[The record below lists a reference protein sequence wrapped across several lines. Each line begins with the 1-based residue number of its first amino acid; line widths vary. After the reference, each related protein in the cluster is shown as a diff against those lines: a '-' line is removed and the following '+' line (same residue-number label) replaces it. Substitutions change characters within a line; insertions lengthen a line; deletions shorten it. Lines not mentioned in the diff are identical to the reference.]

1 MTTAH
6 SIIKKPMI
14 NSAASLLETLES
26 SSRDGAGMYSS
37 LYRDTRLLPEI
48 VVRKNFMSTLRNDS
62 FLVSLKVFECF
73 ASTFHYAVRRVFGE
87 GCFDARA
94 AEDELG
100 KVAQL

>member
-48 VVRKNFMSTLRNDS
+48 VVRKNFMSTLRNDR
-62 FLVSLKVFECF
+62 FLVGLEVLERF
-73 ASTFHYAVRRVFGE
+73 AGAFGDAVRRVFGE
-87 GCFDARA
+87 ACFDARA

-100 KVAQL
+100 KIAQL